1 MKMELRIPIGR
12 RHAKNDG
19 VHGHDIRGNHVIG
32 VAHDLFACRVGMSL
46 TSISRSATQASWA
59 ACMRSQMPGPSPNS
73 LPSRAAMDGVMGR
86 APLMIS

>member
-1 MKMELRIPIGR
+1 
-12 RHAKNDG
+12 
-19 VHGHDIRGNHVIG
+19 
-32 VAHDLFACRVGMSL
+32 MSL